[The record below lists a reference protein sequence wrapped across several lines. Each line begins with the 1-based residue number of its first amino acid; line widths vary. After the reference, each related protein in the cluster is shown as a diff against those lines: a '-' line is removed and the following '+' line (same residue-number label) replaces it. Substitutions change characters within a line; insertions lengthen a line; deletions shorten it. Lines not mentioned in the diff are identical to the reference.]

1 MTERRFLPTGIT
13 PRLLSR
19 DAAAAYCGITAETFE
34 QHIRPHVAPIEIGA
48 RRLWD
53 VRALDRWLDVRS
65 GLTDVLR
72 PIDDWL
78 VELGNDRARSR
89 R

>member
-1 MTERRFLPTGIT
+1 MGEQRSSLSGIT

-19 DAAAAYCGITAETFE
+19 DAAAAYCGINAETFE
-34 QHIRPHVAPIEIGA
+34 HHVRPHVPPIEIGA

-53 VRALDRWLDVRS
+53 IRALDSWLDARS
-65 GLTDVLR
+65 GLTNDLR
-72 PIDDWL
+72 PVEDW
-78 VELGNDRARSR
+78 VAELGNDRARSR